1 MPGFFEAIAMKNRIQ
16 IYPGARLR
24 RFLETRPLTPNPV
37 SQARLVRGE
46 PDRADMITE
55 TCAINRLAD
64 RYFWLLDRAMPTL
77 NKATWEAVLNAG
89 SGWTEHSL
97 DEIASHRPIDMVRD
111 ELGIEGDL
119 AAAEKLTGIEFSKL
133 AALDDAG
140 TLAVIEVI
148 ERFWGRR
155 REGAFE
161 LDEIIAGLV

>member
-1 MPGFFEAIAMKNRIQ
+1 MKNRIQ

-37 SQARLVRGE
+37 SQARFVRGE

-55 TCAINRLAD
+55 TCAINRMAD
-64 RYFWLLDRAMPTL
+64 RYCWLLDRAMPKL

-89 SGWTEHSL
+89 SGWTEHTL
-97 DEIASHRPIDMVRD
+97 DEIDSHRPVDMVRD
-111 ELGIEGDL
+111 DLGIEGDL
-119 AAAEKLTGIEFSKL
+119 DAAEKTTGIEFAKL

-155 REGAFE
+155 REGAFD
-161 LDEIIAGLV
+161 LDELIAGLV

>member
-1 MPGFFEAIAMKNRIQ
+1 MKNRIQ

-24 RFLETRPLTPNPV
+24 RFLDTRPLTPNPV
-37 SQARLVRGE
+37 SQARFVRGE

-55 TCAINRLAD
+55 TCAINRMAD
-64 RYFWLLDRAMPTL
+64 RYCWLLDRAMPKL

-89 SGWTEHSL
+89 SGWTEHTL
-97 DEIASHRPIDMVRD
+97 DEIDSHRPIDIVMD
-111 ELGIEGDL
+111 DLGIDAKNL
-119 AAAEKLTGIEFSKL
+119 AEAEAATGIEFSKL

-155 REGAFE
+155 REGAFD
-161 LDEIIAGLV
+161 LDELIAGLV

>member
-1 MPGFFEAIAMKNRIQ
+1 MKNRIQ

-24 RFLETRPLTPNPV
+24 RFLETRPLQPNPA

-46 PDRADMITE
+46 MDLANTITE
-55 TCAINRLAD
+55 TCAINRMAD
-64 RYFWLLDRAMPTL
+64 RYCWLLDRAMPKL

-89 SGWTEHSL
+89 SGWTEHTL
-97 DEIASHRPIDMVRD
+97 DEIDSHRPVDMVRD
-111 ELGIEGDL
+111 DLGIEGDL
-119 AAAEKLTGIEFSKL
+119 DAAEKTTGIEFSKL

-155 REGAFE
+155 REGAFDLEE
-161 LDEIIAGLV
+161 LIAGLV

>member
-1 MPGFFEAIAMKNRIQ
+1 MKNRIQ

-24 RFLETRPLTPNPV
+24 RFLETRPLQPNPA

-46 PDRADMITE
+46 MDLANTITE
-55 TCAINRLAD
+55 TCAINRMAD
-64 RYFWLLDRAMPTL
+64 RYCWLLDRAMPKL

-89 SGWTEHSL
+89 SGWTEHTL
-97 DEIASHRPIDMVRD
+97 DEIDSHRPVDMVRD
-111 ELGIEGDL
+111 DLGIEGDL
-119 AAAEKLTGIEFSKL
+119 DAAEKTTGIEFAKL

-155 REGAFE
+155 REGAFD
-161 LDEIIAGLV
+161 LDELIAGLV